1 MERQLTEIQS
11 AINNILSVK
20 SLIRK
25 KKKKQADKK
34 KELFTAIINS
44 IDQIIIRQN
53 LMYAELQLDFT
64 NYDEAFLD
72 TIDALIILH
81 FGKEGAE
88 VISWFLWERINPDG
102 THNYLMDE
110 AGNEVHIDTVQ
121 DLWELLLRL
130 NPKYNE

>member
-11 AINNILSVK
+11 AINSILSVK

-44 IDQIIIRQN
+44 IDQIILRQN

-88 VISWFLWERINPDG
+88 VISWFLWERVNPDG

>member
-1 MERQLTEIQS
+1 
-11 AINNILSVK
+11 
-20 SLIRK
+20 
-25 KKKKQADKK
+25 
-34 KELFTAIINS
+34 
-44 IDQIIIRQN
+44 
-53 LMYAELQLDFT
+53 MYAELQLDFT

-88 VISWFLWERINPDG
+88 VISWFLWERANPDG

>member
-1 MERQLTEIQS
+1 MDNGLSQIQS
-11 AINNILSVK
+11 AINSILSIK
-20 SLIRK
+20 SLVRK

-44 IDQIIIRQN
+44 IEQIVLRQN

-88 VISWFLWERINPDG
+88 VISWFLWERANPDG

>member
-11 AINNILSVK
+11 AINSILSVK

-44 IDQIIIRQN
+44 IDQIILRQN

-88 VISWFLWERINPDG
+88 VISWFLWERANPDG

>member
-1 MERQLTEIQS
+1 MDNGLSQIQS
-11 AINNILSVK
+11 AINSILSIK
-20 SLIRK
+20 SLVRK

-44 IDQIIIRQN
+44 IEQIVLRQN

-88 VISWFLWERINPDG
+88 VISWFLWERANPDG
-102 THNYLMDE
+102 TYNYLMDE